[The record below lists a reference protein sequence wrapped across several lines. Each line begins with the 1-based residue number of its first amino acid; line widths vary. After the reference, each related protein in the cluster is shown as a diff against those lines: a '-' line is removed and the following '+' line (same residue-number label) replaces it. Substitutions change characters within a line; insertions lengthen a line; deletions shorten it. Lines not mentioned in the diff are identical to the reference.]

1 MVKLINKKINGATIL
16 EPLVAV
22 VIISGV
28 ITMSS
33 IIFGNIASS
42 DLGYLKF
49 KGENEIDKLMISS
62 DYEENEDFTYDSYVI
77 EKSVDY
83 YDGFDDVIEVCW
95 VVKEKE
101 SKDIILEKCFLL
113 ND

>member
-1 MVKLINKKINGATIL
+1 MVELIKKKVIGATIL

-33 IIFGNIASS
+33 MIFGNIASGDVS
-42 DLGYLKF
+42 YLRYRGLNK
-49 KGENEIDKLMISS
+49 IDQLMLSS
-62 DYEENEDFTYDSYVI
+62 DFTEDEDFTYESYVI
-77 EKSVDY
+77 EKSVEHY
-83 YDGFDDVIEVCW
+83 KGLTDVVEVCW
-95 VVKEKE
+95 VVKEIKNQE
-101 SKDIILEKCFLL
+101 VILSKCFLL